1 MILCIDIG
9 GTAVK
14 LALMD
19 DEGNLSDRC
28 ETSVSFDNYETPVL
42 ATVLQAAEEMLSAAK
57 AAGIGISTAGLIDT
71 NTGTVLQANIPG
83 YSGTELKREF
93 EEAFGIPV
101 WVLND
106 ANAATLGE
114 CFTGRAKGLQHVMM
128 LTLGTGVGGGLV
140 LNGHAYQGAQ
150 GIAAELGHF
159 PLYNGGL
166 RCGCGKLGCFEA
178 YASTGALVRRL
189 QAATGEDE
197 LNGRIIFARA
207 ESGEQVICDEL
218 SNWIGDIAAGIVGL
232 VHIFNPEMVLIGGG
246 VSVQEKLLMAPLRKR
261 VLEQVMPGFAYG
273 LRIERATL
281 GNDAGLIGAGRYW
294 MAQQLH
300 KEKSLGNRTVN

>member
-14 LALMD
+14 LAFMD
-19 DEGNLSDRC
+19 EDGNLSDRC

-42 ATVLQAAEEMLSAAK
+42 ATVLHAAEEMLSAK
-57 AAGIGISTAGLIDT
+57 AVDGIGISTAGLIDT

-83 YSGTELKREF
+83 FTGTELKREF
-93 EEAFGIPV
+93 EEAFNVPV

-114 CFTGRAKGLQHVMM
+114 SFTGRAKGLQHVIM

-159 PLYNGGL
+159 TLYNDGVM
-166 RCGCGKLGCFEA
+166 CPCGKRGCFEA
-178 YASTGALVRRL
+178 YASTGALVRRVK
-189 QAATGEDE
+189 AVTGEDDI
-197 LNGRIIFARA
+197 NG
-207 ESGEQVICDEL
+207 EL
-218 SNWIGDIAAGIVGL
+218 SKWIDDIAAGIVGL

-246 VSVQEKLLMAPLRKR
+246 VSVQEKLLMVPLRKR
-261 VLEQVMPGFAYG
+261 VLEQVMPSFAYG
-273 LRIERATL
+273 LRVERATL

-294 MAQQLH
+294 LDRQ
-300 KEKSLGNRTVN
+300 GFR

>member
-14 LALMD
+14 LAYMD
-19 DEGNLSDRC
+19 EDGNLFDQC

-42 ATVLQAAEEMLSAAK
+42 ATVLSAAEEMLSATK
-57 AAGIGISTAGLIDT
+57 MEGIGISTAGLIDV

-83 YSGTELKREF
+83 YSSTELKREF
-93 EEAFGIPV
+93 EEAFGVPV

-114 CFTGRAKGLQHVMM
+114 CFTGRAKGLQHVIM

-159 PLYNGGL
+159 ALYNDGVM
-166 RCGCGKLGCFEA
+166 CPCGKRGCFEA
-178 YASTGALVRRL
+178 YASTGALVRRVK
-189 QAATGEDE
+189 AATGENSID
-197 LNGRIIFARA
+197 GRAIFAQA
-207 ESGEQVICDEL
+207 EAGEEIVCTEL
-218 SNWIGDIAAGIVGL
+218 SNWIDDITAGIVGL

-246 VSVQEKLLMAPLRKR
+246 VSVQEKLLMAPLRQR
-261 VLEQVMPGFAYG
+261 VLEQVMPSFAYG

-294 MAQQLH
+294 LDRQ
-300 KEKSLGNRTVN
+300 GFR